1 MQYKKQTPGV
11 HPYKKFGEELA
22 KDQLPGLLF
31 LFGEEQ
37 YLADWAS
44 SAVKDRYV
52 DPVCREMDLS
62 VLDGTV
68 LTFDV
73 LQACCET
80 LPMLSEKRVVE
91 VRDFP
96 PLAGEKSKTFSEK
109 DEEDLLRYLKA
120 FPDTCI
126 LMFTG
131 RKGDKR
137 RKLYKTLASEGGC
150 YDFTPLDEKLLK
162 AFIQKRLKN
171 SGKTASPAVL
181 SRFIALSG
189 YCGTEKHEDY
199 TLYNLENDLRKLIA
213 CCDGPEIETIH
224 VDEVVAET
232 LEVNAFALTDALSQD
247 RKDEAF
253 RLLHNI
259 LSTGEEVYRL
269 LGLVCSQLEIML
281 CVKEMEADGLT
292 IGEMASR
299 LGAHEFRVKK
309 ALQMSN
315 RCTLK
320 ALRSNLSRAYRVDED
335 IKTGFLDS
343 RLAME
348 MLIAEISV
356 R

>member
-1 MQYKKQTPGV
+1 MQYKRQNAGE
-11 HPYKKFGEELA
+11 HPYKRFGEELA
-22 KDQLPGLLF
+22 KDNLPGLLF

-37 YLADWAS
+37 YLADWAA

-52 DPVCREMDLS
+52 SPVCREMDLS
-62 VLDGTV
+62 VLDGSQ
-68 LTFDV
+68 LTFDT
-73 LQACCET
+73 LQTCCET

-91 VRDFP
+91 VQDFP
-96 PLAGEKSKTFSEK
+96 LLAGEKSKTFSEK
-109 DEEDLLRYLKA
+109 DEEALLAYLKA

-131 RKGDKR
+131 KKGDKR
-137 RKLYKTLASEGGC
+137 RKLFKALSAEGGC

-162 AFIQKRLKN
+162 AFIQKRIKN

-213 CCDGPEIETIH
+213 CCDGTEIETIH

-269 LGLVCSQLEIML
+269 LGLVCSQMEIML
-281 CVKEMEADGLT
+281 CVKEMHEEGMSV
-292 IGEMASR
+292 GEMASR
-299 LGAHEFRVKK
+299 LGAHEFRIKK
-309 ALQMSN
+309 ALQMSG
-315 RCTLK
+315 RCTLD
-320 ALRSNLSRAYRVDED
+320 ALRRNLSRAYRVDED
-335 IKTGFLDS
+335 IKTGFLDA
-343 RLAME
+343 RLAVE
-348 MLIAEISV
+348 MLISEMSV